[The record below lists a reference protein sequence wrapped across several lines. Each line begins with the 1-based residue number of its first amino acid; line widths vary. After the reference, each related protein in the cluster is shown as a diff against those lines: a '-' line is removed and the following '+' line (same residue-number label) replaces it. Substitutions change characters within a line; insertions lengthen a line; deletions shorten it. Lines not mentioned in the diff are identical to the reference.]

1 MRSDVKRAAIMV
13 VKVAVRRANQSPLK
27 GRYQTCTGRQG
38 GLLPEASPVFDA
50 MADGRSRPGGWSTG
64 RRTFGR
70 RP

>member
-1 MRSDVKRAAIMV
+1 MMV
-13 VKVAVRRANQSPLK
+13 VKSRSPKSDLIALLK
-27 GRYQTCTGRQG
+27 GAIRPARVDD

-50 MADGRSRPGGWSTG
+50 MADGRSRSGGWSTG